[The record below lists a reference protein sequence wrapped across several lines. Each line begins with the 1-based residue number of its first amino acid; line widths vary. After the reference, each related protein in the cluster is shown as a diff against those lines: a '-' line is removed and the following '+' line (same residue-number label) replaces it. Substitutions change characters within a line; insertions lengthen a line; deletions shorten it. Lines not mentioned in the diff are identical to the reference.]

1 MLGFIFLSDHLETM
15 ELEHL
20 MLYEDRLKLMPP
32 VLLCWPTTSELGVG
46 GMAVEVEA
54 LLSE

>member
-1 MLGFIFLSDHLETM
+1 MWGFIFLSDHLETM